1 MESIHNY
8 ITEYFE
14 FVFKI
19 DCDEDG
25 NLWCEKPF
33 NTLGDY
39 FEGEFI
45 FSATQNWESGFNFV
59 DWLNGT
65 GDMGE
70 FYKAIEKPGVYQSII
85 KDSNIMHQIIKVIM
99 TYYENTNDEYIT
111 FDNFN
116 PEKILCLYVYIYA
129 THNPINPF

>member
-1 MESIHNY
+1 MEIIDNY

-25 NLWCEKPF
+25 NLWCEKPISSF
-33 NTLGDY
+33 GDY

-45 FSATQNWESGFNFV
+45 FSATQNWDSGFNFV

-70 FYKAIEKPGVYQSII
+70 FYKAPEKPGVFKSII
-85 KDSNIMHQIIKVIM
+85 EDSNIMHQIIKVII
-99 TYYENTNDEYIT
+99 TYYESTKDEFIT

-116 PEKILCLYVYIYA
+116 PEKIVCLYVYIYA
-129 THNPINPF
+129 IRNPIISL